1 MTPSGEVAQAIGEA
15 MDLIKSLNVDPEK
28 EEEFF
33 AVLMYISAMSYSSG
47 VSDATA
53 SINQEHN

>member
-28 EEEFF
+28 EQEFF
-33 AVLMYISAMSYSSG
+33 TMLMFISAMAYESG

-53 SINQEHN
+53 SINQVHN